1 MFNKHSILDMG
12 KILSVKYYQNSGLIA
27 LTKVHYY
34 LDKKEKKTLQW
45 DLYLHAVLDG
55 NFEWSSKKEKY

>member
-1 MFNKHSILDMG
+1 MG
-12 KILSVKYYQNSGLIA
+12 KTLSVKYYQNSGLIA

-34 LDKKEKKTLQW
+34 LDKKRKKTLWW